1 MYPLRRARV
10 DHVGALCCIG
20 RGHTS
25 GILLHGGG
33 GHRHPRGA
41 HRVAAQEPGENIEM
55 AVEVTDIML
64 PTVGGQALWERLVDI
79 QGASSPDIIQRS

>member
-1 MYPLRRARV
+1 
-10 DHVGALCCIG
+10 
-20 RGHTS
+20 
-25 GILLHGGG
+25 LHGGG

-64 PTVGGQALWERLVDI
+64 STVGGQGSLAQALWERLVDI